1 MMDPVAGITVFDGMA
16 TLAGVRPA
24 GTPVRR
30 GIAPVEPARRLSP
43 EDHVDLSPQARNAM
57 AAGRA
62 APRSDAVAPADD
74 GIGRLVDVLA

>member
-24 GTPVRR
+24 GPPARR
-30 GIAPVEPARRLSP
+30 GIAPVEPARRLSA
-43 EDHVDLSPQARNAM
+43 EDHVDLSPHAWAAAHGRGSATVHQAD
-57 AAGRA
+57 G
-62 APRSDAVAPADD
+62 